1 MEMFPRN
8 RVPNNPKILIIK
20 LRSIGDVVYN
30 TAVYTPIKK
39 SFPGSHLTVL
49 VEPPSYD
56 VVCHHPDVDE
66 TLCFEKKAWFY
77 QINFYYR
84 LFARRYDIVIDMH
97 EGTRGALMCF
107 ATQAQ
112 FRVGHKFAKRSFCYN
127 IKLAFSDLQP
137 KYPIDYQVALIKKIG
152 VKFENPSPA
161 VYISEL
167 AQEKADKLLSSN
179 GISLQDSFCIFHPG
193 ARKFDRWEAKKFAEL
208 ADLLFSQYQL
218 KILLTCGPGQEILAD
233 EIIPK
238 IKKAPYSFIATQL
251 QELGAITERAKF
263 VVCHN
268 GGYMHFTAA
277 LGIPVIGM
285 FGWANPNIWKPISD
299 NAIVIY
305 KNLECSPCNSKS
317 MKQECLDG
325 YPECKWLITVEDISL
340 AIKRIYPSLTSR

>member
-20 LRSIGDVVYN
+20 LRSIGDVVYS

-84 LFARRYDIVIDMH
+84 LFARQYDIVIDMH

-137 KYPIDYQVALIKKIG
+137 KYPIDYQVALIKKMP
-152 VKFENPSPA
+152 KK
-161 VYISEL
+161 Y
-167 AQEKADKLLSSN
+167 LL
-179 GISLQDSFCIFHPG
+179 
-193 ARKFDRWEAKKFAEL
+193 
-208 ADLLFSQYQL
+208 Y
-218 KILLTCGPGQEILAD
+218 
-233 EIIPK
+233 
-238 IKKAPYSFIATQL
+238 
-251 QELGAITERAKF
+251 
-263 VVCHN
+263 
-268 GGYMHFTAA
+268 
-277 LGIPVIGM
+277 
-285 FGWANPNIWKPISD
+285 
-299 NAIVIY
+299 
-305 KNLECSPCNSKS
+305 
-317 MKQECLDG
+317 
-325 YPECKWLITVEDISL
+325 
-340 AIKRIYPSLTSR
+340 